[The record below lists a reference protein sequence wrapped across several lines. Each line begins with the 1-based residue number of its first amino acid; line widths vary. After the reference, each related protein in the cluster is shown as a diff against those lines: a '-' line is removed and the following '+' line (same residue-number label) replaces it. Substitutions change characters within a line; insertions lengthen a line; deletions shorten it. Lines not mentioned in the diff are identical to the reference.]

1 VTDGEA
7 VRLGREA
14 LITVLAVAGPVLG
27 LGLITG
33 LVVSIVQAVTQIQ
46 EQTLSFVPKILA
58 ALVAIAIFGP
68 WMLHKLVD
76 YAVTLLS
83 AMPQY
88 VR

>member
-1 VTDGEA
+1 MTDGEA

-14 LITVLAVAGPVLG
+14 LMIVLLVAGPVLG
-27 LGLITG
+27 LGLLTG

-58 ALVAIAIFGP
+58 ALAAVALFGP

-76 YAVTLLS
+76 YATDLLTM
-83 AMPQY
+83 MPHY

>member
-1 VTDGEA
+1 MTDGEA

-14 LITVLAVAGPVLG
+14 LMMVLLVAGPVLG

-33 LVVSIVQAVTQIQ
+33 LVVSIIQAVTQIQ

-58 ALVAIAIFGP
+58 ALAAVALFGP

-76 YAVTLLS
+76 YATELLTM
-83 AMPQY
+83 MPRY